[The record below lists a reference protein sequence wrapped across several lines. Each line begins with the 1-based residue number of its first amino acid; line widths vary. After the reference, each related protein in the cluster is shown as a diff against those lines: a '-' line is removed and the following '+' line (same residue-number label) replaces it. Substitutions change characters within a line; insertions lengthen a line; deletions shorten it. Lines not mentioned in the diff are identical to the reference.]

1 MLTPLNQRPLY
12 LEVAERVREL
22 IYQRKLKPGDW
33 IDELELA
40 ETLGISRTPLREA
53 LKVLHSENLVELV
66 PRRGCRV
73 VDLTKKA
80 C

>member
-1 MLTPLNQRPLY
+1 MLTALNQRPLY

-40 ETLGISRTPLREA
+40 VTLGSVVPLYA
-53 LKVLHSENLVELV
+53 KL
-66 PRRGCRV
+66 
-73 VDLTKKA
+73 
-80 C
+80 